1 MGGFQLSKRAMQ
13 VVIEPLDPAVQAAV
27 QEIQQIA
34 PDTLMKVK
42 KIVVHP
48 SGGAGE
54 LGHVEMGKGKD
65 PQEIHIFKSRIEQI
79 ARQQLGASGKQID
92 PKQLAEAVKMA
103 LVETISHEGAHIG
116 GAKRSEE
123 QIGKGPFFGEGE
135 AEAKAKEVMQR
146 EKQLMPK
153 PAQSEFRLSKR
164 AKLDKL
170 PIAADPAMWTDEQLV
185 EAVGRPELF
194 GDDQKRFRLAVEQ
207 LAKRGLAKK
216 IKPQDIGEWREHGWW
231 LLMWAGIPLAFYNND
246 AKANMARQLLVED
259 FAKDGTQP
267 EAAAVYE
274 PIHHQLKWALYNG
287 LYPESAE
294 SIAESD
300 RRRAKTQPEVA
311 ELVSHPFH
319 GKRRKE
325 YAESVLNIFKAP
337 QGFEPSKGSVPSGS
351 RPMRANSDTATDDIT
366 DMRFGEIKSD
376 FVDAVVD
383 SSEASK
389 DAAEKLVSDAV
400 KKLEKRHKAEEAGLD
415 PDKLND
421 DRTYASFIPAPLSKR
436 VDKKKRLDSLILE
449 AALTLDQIREMH
461 LPNAPMAEPD
471 LRFAIKVAHK
481 SSDIVSLG
489 LELLKDSR
497 LHPISADI
505 EGSIEFNKTAIASP
519 GVAKLLGAVSGELDF
534 TMFGMP
540 EFVTELAG
548 WQDKH
553 GLTPSGKFDAETITA
568 FDSMRPK
575 GAEPLPRNF
584 GTVIPGLVY
593 RGGIPKA
600 EQLENLR
607 DKFGVQKV
615 ISLHDNPDI
624 ARICG
629 ALGIQ
634 HVPAFL
640 TNGTHEDLGRKV
652 LGDSVLGLIGD
663 VPTYIHCFFGADR
676 TGSVVAR
683 IRTESGWPCRLA
695 YAEAKAY
702 GFKDMFADLIDW
714 FSEPC
719 AQKLDI
725 DTDAIRKR
733 MGDKEPYENPEIS
746 QDLVE
751 PAPTDLPF
759 ETSNSGWETTSDTIV
774 NTFGIGSVPISES
787 SHGW

>member
-27 QEIQQIA
+27 QEVQRIA

-42 KIVVHP
+42 RIVVHP

-153 PAQSEFRLSKR
+153 PAQTRFSLSKR
-164 AKLDKL
+164 AGLDRL
-170 PIAADPAMWTDEQLV
+170 PIAADPAMWTDEQLA
-185 EAVGRPELF
+185 EAVARPELF
-194 GDDQKRFRLAVEQ
+194 GSDKEKFRLAVEQ
-207 LAKRGLAKK
+207 LSKRGLAKK

-231 LLMWAGIPLAFYNND
+231 LLMWAGIPLAFYDND
-246 AKANMARQLLVED
+246 AKASMARQLLVKD
-259 FAKDGTQP
+259 FAEDGTQP
-267 EAAAVYE
+267 EAAAKFDPLHSRLRWRLDEAMDLGPAEDYE
-274 PIHHQLKWALYNG
+274 EA
-287 LYPESAE
+287 
-294 SIAESD
+294 D
-300 RRRAKTQPEVA
+300 RRRGRAGTA
-311 ELVSHPFH
+311 IDELATHPLYA
-319 GKRRKE
+319 KRRKE
-325 YAESVLNIFKAP
+325 FAEKVLNIAKAP
-337 QGFEPSKGSVPSGS
+337 RDFVPSKEAVPSGP
-351 RPMRANSDTATDDIT
+351 RPTETNADAAGADIT
-366 DMRFGEIKSD
+366 DMRYGETKPG
-376 FVDAVVD
+376 FVDPLVD
-383 SSEASK
+383 SNQAASDASDELVA
-389 DAAEKLVSDAV
+389 DAA
-400 KKLEKRHKAEEAGLD
+400 KKLRKRLEAERAGFD
-415 PDKLND
+415 PEKLND
-421 DRTYASFIPAPLSKR
+421 DRAYASFIPAPLSKR
-436 VDKKKRLDSLILE
+436 AGKKKRLGDLILE
-449 AALTLDQIREMH
+449 AALALDDIRERH
-461 LPNAPMAEPD
+461 LPDAPMAEPN
-471 LRFAIKVAHK
+471 LRFAIKVSHK
-481 SSDIVSLG
+481 SPDLIRLG
-489 LELLKDSR
+489 LDLLKDDR

-505 EGSIEFNKTAIASP
+505 ESAIEFNKTAIASP
-519 GVAKLLGAVSGELDF
+519 GIAKLLGAVSGELDF
-534 TMFGMP
+534 AKFGMP

-553 GLTPSGKFDAETITA
+553 GLMPSGKLDAETIAA
-568 FDSMRPK
+568 FDSMKPK
-575 GAEPLPRNF
+575 GIEPLPRNF

-593 RGGIPKA
+593 RGGMPKA

-629 ALGIQ
+629 VLGIQ

-640 TNGTHEDLGRKV
+640 TNGGPEDLGRKV
-652 LGDSVLGLIGD
+652 LGDSVLDFIGD

-676 TGSVVAR
+676 TGSVAAR
-683 IRTESGWPCRLA
+683 IRTESGWPCQLA

-714 FSEPC
+714 LSEPC
-719 AQKLDI
+719 VQKLDI

-774 NTFGIGSVPISES
+774 NTFGIGSIPISDS